1 MKNQK
6 KSGKETAKKIIKK
19 YNKIRQEK
27 TFTKIVEANK
37 RKKMNKNLDMAED
50 RKDVASKKSAKI
62 TTKKVLQK
70 YKSMKR

>member
-19 YNKIRQEK
+19 YNKITQEK

-37 RKKMNKNLDMAED
+37 RKKMNKNLDMVED
-50 RKDVASKKSAKI
+50 IKDVSSKKSAKI
-62 TTKKVLQK
+62 TAKKVLQK

>member
-37 RKKMNKNLDMAED
+37 RKKMNKNLDMVED

-62 TTKKVLQK
+62 TTRKVLQK

>member
-27 TFTKIVEANK
+27 TFKKIVEANK
-37 RKKMNKNLDMAED
+37 RKKMNKNLDMVED

>member
-37 RKKMNKNLDMAED
+37 RKKMNKNLDMVED

>member
-37 RKKMNKNLDMAED
+37 RKKMNKNLDMVED
-50 RKDVASKKSAKI
+50 RKDEASKKSAKI

>member
-1 MKNQK
+1 MKSQK

-37 RKKMNKNLDMAED
+37 RKKMNKNLDMVED

>member
-37 RKKMNKNLDMAED
+37 RKKMNKDLDMVED

>member
-19 YNKIRQEK
+19 NNKIRQEK

-37 RKKMNKNLDMAED
+37 RKKMNKNLDMVED

>member
-37 RKKMNKNLDMAED
+37 RKKMNKNLDMVED

-62 TTKKVLQK
+62 TAKKVLQK

>member
-37 RKKMNKNLDMAED
+37 RKKMNKNLDMLED

>member
-6 KSGKETAKKIIKK
+6 KSGKETAKKTIKK

-37 RKKMNKNLDMAED
+37 RKKMNKNLDMVED
-50 RKDVASKKSAKI
+50 RKDEASKKSAKI